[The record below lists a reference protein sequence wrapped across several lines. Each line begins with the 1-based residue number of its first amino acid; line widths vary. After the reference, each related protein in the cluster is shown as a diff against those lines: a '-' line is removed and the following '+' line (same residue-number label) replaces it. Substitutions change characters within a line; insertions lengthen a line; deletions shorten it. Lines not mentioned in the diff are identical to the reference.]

1 MKSTVYYSKRKFSDE
16 YKASEKPPVF
26 DFTELLKVWK

>member
-16 YKASEKPPVF
+16 YKGGDKPVKF